1 MALDDMFLKIEGARQ
16 GPINGGSIDKQHTN
30 EIDVLYW
37 SWGLTG
43 NVNAF
48 DGKVGRMSM
57 GELEI
62 HKQVDPAT
70 TGLMSALRSNESLKK
85 AILTVRKAG
94 GGATALEYFRITME
108 KARITSVTTGSAH
121 ADAGPGL
128 IEKVTIGFQK
138 VRVEYQGQTD
148 AGASKGASTF
158 ETDLSDSQ

>member
-30 EIDVLYW
+30 EIDVLSW
-37 SWGLTG
+37 SWGLSG
-43 NVNAF
+43 NVNNF

-70 TGLMSALRSNESLKK
+70 TGLMSALRTNESLKK
-85 AILTVRKAG
+85 AVLAVRKAG

-121 ADAGPGL
+121 GDGPGL